1 VKIFGVDA
9 SVLLV
14 CDGGSSPV
22 AETAT
27 VGENKGFGVAGAV
40 TSSGVEGPHGDGL
53 FRCWRVTGE
62 TRCGGGE

>member
-1 VKIFGVDA
+1 LVVKIFGVDA
-9 SVLLV
+9 TLLLV

-40 TSSGVEGPHGDGL
+40 TSSGVGD
-53 FRCWRVTGE
+53 V
-62 TRCGGGE
+62 